1 MTVAAEN
8 EFYCGSSFKFEGF
21 ITVGH
26 INIFLYWYS
35 TATGHS
41 WHSKLAFETIPMAVL
56 SIILNVS
63 LHDNINIILIT

>member
-1 MTVAAEN
+1 MM
-8 EFYCGSSFKFEGF
+8 
-21 ITVGH
+21 GH

-41 WHSKLAFETIPMAVL
+41 WHSELAFETIPMAVL

-63 LHDNINIILIT
+63 LHNNINIILIT